1 MRRCNYNYIQ
11 IGVVLLGILMTSGTL
26 HASEAPSLYPTVA
39 PTILPM
45 PTASPESITTVEEHL
60 LIAPSPSPSGSPS
73 LAPWVDAT
81 FIDDAH
87 KWTSSFMTNSVFNFD
102 NWFGDIDTL
111 EADIDKP
118 WIRVRV
124 GGDWDEVDGFKFKNR
139 WRIDIPLPVLENKL
153 GVFLGHDDQDND
165 RDDSDYFD
173 QEDDNDA
180 TEISAGLRY
189 TFRRTENFQF
199 STNFGIQ
206 LKLPPVLYVKPRLQ
220 FTYTSGKWLF
230 RPIQY
235 VYYYTDDGLGE
246 TTKMEINWY
255 LGSRFLLRSSSEAE
269 YSNTSQ
275 GMDLSQDFSLQYL
288 NFDVR
293 HGNNYAASLE
303 WGSGAHTWPATKFAR
318 HRLTIRF
325 YHTIFRPWLR
335 IGIAPSLNWK
345 RIKPDDDEDFPDY
358 WKKAYPGCEVFVEIL
373 FEETEK
379 YNPFTW

>member
-1 MRRCNYNYIQ
+1 
-11 IGVVLLGILMTSGTL
+11 
-26 HASEAPSLYPTVA
+26 
-39 PTILPM
+39 
-45 PTASPESITTVEEHL
+45 
-60 LIAPSPSPSGSPS
+60 
-73 LAPWVDAT
+73 
-81 FIDDAH
+81 
-87 KWTSSFMTNSVFNFD
+87 
-102 NWFGDIDTL
+102 
-111 EADIDKP
+111 
-118 WIRVRV
+118 V

-153 GVFLGHDDQDND
+153 GIFLGRDGQDND

-189 TFRRTENFQF
+189 NFRRTENFQF

-235 VYYYTDDGLGE
+235 FYYYTDDGLGE

-275 GMDLSQDFSLQYL
+275 GMDLSNDFSLQYL

-303 WGSGAHTWPATKFAR
+303 WGSSAHTWTATQFDR
-318 HRLTIRF
+318 HRLTLRF
-325 YHTIFRPWLR
+325 YRTIFRPWLR
-335 IGIAPSLNWK
+335 LGIAPSLNWK
-345 RIKPDDDEDFPDY
+345 RIKPEDNEDFPDY
-358 WKKAYPGCEVFVEIL
+358 WKNAYLGCELFVEIL
-373 FEETEK
+373 FEESAA

>member
-1 MRRCNYNYIQ
+1 MRRCNYNYIP

-26 HASEAPSLYPTVA
+26 HASEVPSPSSTVA

-81 FIDDAH
+81 FFDDAH
-87 KWTSSFMTNSVFNFD
+87 KWTSSFMTNSIFNFD
-102 NWFGDIDTL
+102 NWFGDVDTL
-111 EADIDKP
+111 EAEIDKP

-124 GGDWDEVDGFKFKNR
+124 GADWDEVDGFKFKNR

-153 GVFLGHDDQDND
+153 GVFIGRDALDDDKDDQDFFQQD
-165 RDDSDYFD
+165 
-173 QEDDNDA
+173 DDND
-180 TEISAGLRY
+180 ENKVSLGLRY
-189 TFRRTENFQF
+189 TFRKTHNFQL
-199 STNFGIQ
+199 SANTGMRVTW
-206 LKLPPVLYVKPRLQ
+206 PPVFYIKPRMQ
-220 FTYTSGKWLF
+220 FTYTSGNWLF
-230 RPIQY
+230 KPIQY
-235 VYYYTDDGLGE
+235 VYLYTDDGLGE

-255 LGSRFLLRSSSEAE
+255 LGSRFLLRSESDAE
-269 YSNTSQ
+269 YSNTSN

-303 WGSGAHTWPATKFAR
+303 WGTSAHTWTATKFDR
-318 HRLTIRF
+318 HRLTLRF
-325 YHTIFRPWLR
+325 YRTIFRPWLR
-335 IGIAPSLNWK
+335 LGIAPSLNWK
-345 RIKPDDDEDFPDY
+345 RMKPDDDEDFPEY
-358 WKKAYPGCEVFVEIL
+358 WKKAYLGCEFFVEIL
-373 FEETEK
+373 FEESAA